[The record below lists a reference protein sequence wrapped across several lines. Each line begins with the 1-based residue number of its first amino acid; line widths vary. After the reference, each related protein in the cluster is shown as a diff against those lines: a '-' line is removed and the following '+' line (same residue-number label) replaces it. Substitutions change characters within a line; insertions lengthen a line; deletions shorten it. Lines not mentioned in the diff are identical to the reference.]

1 LIGECFREIIG
12 SGGNAADPLNPM
24 ISFIVPAYNEESL
37 IAHTL
42 AALNDVGRN
51 LTEPYEII
59 VADDDSSDRTAA
71 VAEELGARVVRARHR
86 QIAAT
91 RNEGARAAAG
101 DKFFFVDADT
111 LVNRDVIHAA
121 LQAMRDGAVGGGS
134 AIRFDGRLP
143 TWARLVHPAFTFA
156 CRVLGM
162 AGGCFLF
169 CTREAFDAVGGFDEE
184 RYWAEEVVMSRA
196 LGRVG
201 RFVVLREFVL
211 TSGRKL
217 RMYSGAEMLS
227 ILFRL
232 TLRGNN
238 AVHYRKGMELWYGE
252 RRPDPRLAET
262 GD

>member
-1 LIGECFREIIG
+1 
-12 SGGNAADPLNPM
+12 M
-24 ISFIVPAYNEESL
+24 ISFIVPAYNEEAL

-71 VAEELGARVVRARHR
+71 VAQELRARVVRARHR

-91 RNEGARAAAG
+91 RNEGARASGG
-101 DKFFFVDADT
+101 DKLFFVDADT
-111 LVNRDVIHAA
+111 LVNRDVINAA

-134 AIRFDGRLP
+134 AIHFDGRLP
-143 TWARLVHPAFTFA
+143 TWARLVHPPFTFA
-156 CRVLGM
+156 CRALGV

-169 CTREAFDAVGGFDEE
+169 CTRGAFDAVGGFDEE
-184 RYWAEEVVMSRA
+184 RYWAEEVVLSWA
-196 LGRVG
+196 LGRGG

-227 ILFRL
+227 LVFRL
-232 TLRGNN
+232 TLKGKK
-238 AVHYRKGMELWYGE
+238 AVHYREGMELWYGE
-252 RRPDPRLAET
+252 RRLDPGLAEAR
-262 GD
+262 D